1 MLRAASALLLLL
13 PATSLR
19 VGGLPKLF
27 QRTAYPVAA
36 REAALVS
43 LLSDAFSAR
52 EPPNEAAAVAAV
64 RDLSSACVPFDAAR
78 FGDGLWITVYTC
90 GAKTPRWQRLAQ
102 SRASRLLPSPNV
114 AGQRYSFSDNG
125 GRVLNYAEIVGAA
138 LHITAGGAF
147 EDAAAPAAA
156 PRHAELPSPKVVAP
170 GLGGGRS
177 AAVPKGLQRADRRRH
192 CLCRRPD
199 AGASHLGPRLPSRPL
214 YLAGHS
220 HPHQPHPAREPSRT
234 GHEWRCA
241 LPSLRP
247 CRSPDR
253 WEDAGLV
260 AVQLPAERVAPDWVA
275 PCV

>member
-1 MLRAASALLLLL
+1 MGCLCMLRPASALLLLL

-27 QRTAYPVAA
+27 QRTASPVTA

-43 LLSDAFSAR
+43 LLSDAFLAR

-90 GAKTPRWQRLAQ
+90 GAETPRWQRLAQ

-125 GRVLNYAEIVGAA
+125 GRVLNYAELVGAA

-156 PRHAELPSPKVVAP
+156 PRHPELPSPKVVAP
-170 GLGGGRS
+170 
-177 AAVPKGLQRADRRRH
+177 
-192 CLCRRPD
+192 
-199 AGASHLGPRLPSRPL
+199 
-214 YLAGHS
+214 
-220 HPHQPHPAREPSRT
+220 
-234 GHEWRCA
+234 
-241 LPSLRP
+241 
-247 CRSPDR
+247 
-253 WEDAGLV
+253 
-260 AVQLPAERVAPDWVA
+260 
-275 PCV
+275 

>member
-1 MLRAASALLLLL
+1 MGCLCMLRPASALLLLL

-27 QRTAYPVAA
+27 QRTASPVTA

-90 GAKTPRWQRLAQ
+90 GAETPRWQRLAQ

-125 GRVLNYAEIVGAA
+125 GRVLNYAELVGAA

-147 EDAAAPAAA
+147 EAVDAAQ
-156 PRHAELPSPKVVAP
+156 RCPKDFSVQIDGGTVCVG
-170 GLGGGRS
+170 GLT
-177 AAVPKGLQRADRRRH
+177 L
-192 CLCRRPD
+192 
-199 AGASHLGPRLPSRPL
+199 
-214 YLAGHS
+214 
-220 HPHQPHPAREPSRT
+220 
-234 GHEWRCA
+234 A
-241 LPSLRP
+241 LPISGPGYLRVLYTSPAIRILTSLT
-247 CRSPDR
+247 RSPDR